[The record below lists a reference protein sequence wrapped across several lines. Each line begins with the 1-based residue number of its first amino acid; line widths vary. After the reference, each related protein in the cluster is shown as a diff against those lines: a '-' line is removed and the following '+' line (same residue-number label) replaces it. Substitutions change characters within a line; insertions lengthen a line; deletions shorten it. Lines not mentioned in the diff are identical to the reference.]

1 MFSDIYTRYHSYHE
15 EYTRKSRNLP
25 EPLDQPRHGLKEAIG
40 QGLIHLG
47 ERLARVE
54 RPQPV
59 EKAA

>member
-1 MFSDIYTRYHSYHE
+1 MFSDLYTRYRSYHQ
-15 EYTRKSRNLP
+15 EYTSKSRNLP

-40 QGLIHLG
+40 HGLINLG
-47 ERLARVE
+47 ERLAHVE